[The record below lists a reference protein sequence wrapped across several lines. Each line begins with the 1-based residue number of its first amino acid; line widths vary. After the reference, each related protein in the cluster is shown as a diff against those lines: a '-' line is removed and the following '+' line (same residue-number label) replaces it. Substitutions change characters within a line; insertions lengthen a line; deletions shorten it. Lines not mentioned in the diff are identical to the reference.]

1 MDGNAALAPEEDDA
15 QPSRIGVKTPNYRK
29 RPDSNVIDVDFSP
42 RSSRRDAAKSGLA
55 EAEQDAAASPV
66 SVLGGGSSEAKAAEQ
81 NQSYGPRFTGKGL
94 PNGEQKSKSRGFLKK
109 KGPLVAIMT
118 LLLGGGALMGG
129 AQTLMPFATANRI
142 IQEFNSMQTVMNK
155 RSRSFLRTQLNTERY
170 LSPTRVTIFGNEKFK
185 LTSKQIKN
193 FKTEGIEVMDVE
205 VGGRKVRLLTFD
217 DGSGE
222 LQPILT
228 STDINK
234 VDADELG
241 EALRSAN
248 PDLNFKSG
256 AIDIDAA
263 FEVDGFRNGYLK
275 SSQTWRGA
283 IAGWFDS
290 LVLKIFDRLGI
301 SRNRFK
307 TWKTAS
313 DIEAGNAEFKRAAS
327 GDGVD
332 DKGIEGQAKEE
343 VKNKDGVD
351 ADGDGEVDT
360 TLEDKTVTE
369 ADNDKLSATDSQ
381 TEIET
386 KLGNK
391 ARALIQAASGLTD
404 VVYVAM
410 TVGTAINSIAV
421 AQEVM
426 QLINYI
432 TGYLEAVQKVQ
443 AGDGDASPMAYY
455 TNLLTTPDEDGETG
469 MEAQG
474 IGLLFG
480 SGTIDLNDESV
491 KKYNL
496 EGGVTL
502 LGIELNFSAED
513 MKNAAYMKMMTTSI
527 GAVLDLI
534 LLVTGPV
541 GWTAS
546 LLKSFLVDVVIDVG
560 VGLILDKILSVLL
573 SVVIPGLAAMLAE
586 DLVSDVLGEDAGNAL
601 SSAANIYLAKN
612 HQGSGGSPG
621 DQATVLAYKRETEI
635 ILAEEA
641 EYDRATRSPFDVTS
655 QNTFL
660 GSLLYSLMPLA
671 ASMQGGFGFW
681 GGLVNLTQSS
691 FAKILPTASALE
703 ETQLITQ
710 QGECPLL
717 ESVGIMGDAY
727 CNPYYTSDLS
737 TIDEDPGED
746 IYETVA
752 AMNMSCGK
760 GNFKTD
766 WVDSNGDGLA
776 QCDEYVVRVDE
787 EENPV
792 IDLDS
797 NLGKYIVYCG
807 QRDTQFGVADS
818 NIAAAMK
825 MTTGSSTADSI
836 LGAGL
841 GAIPVIGDLADVVD
855 VAQDLNNAPWISGSA
870 CVASE
875 ENDLWGENKYYQRYM
890 EDQRLMEEMGLIKK
904 SSVTTALEEYY
915 EENPLDNSYEG
926 VLARMSG
933 LTKEDV
939 IATLDLVDYMN
950 FLAEYDP
957 TELLPVP
964 VEPAGEV
971 DYDAMT
977 PDGVIADADTVVVP
991 QVVIYADV
999 RNRSFAV

>member
-1 MDGNAALAPEEDDA
+1 MDGNAALAPEEDDE
-15 QPSRIGVKTPNYRK
+15 QSSRIGVKTPDYRK

-42 RSSRRDAAKSGLA
+42 RSSRRDAAKSGLT
-55 EAEQDAAASPV
+55 EAEQGAAASPV
-66 SVLGGGSSEAKAAEQ
+66 SVLGGGSSKAKAAEQ

-129 AQTLMPFATANRI
+129 AQTLMPFATTNRI

-185 LTSKQIKN
+185 LTSKQIKK

-234 VDADELG
+234 VDVDELG

-256 AIDIDAA
+256 AIDIDTA

-301 SRNRFK
+301 SRSRFK
-307 TWKTAS
+307 YWKNAS
-313 DIEAGNAEFKRAAS
+313 DIEAGNAEFKQLAS
-327 GDGVD
+327 GDGID
-332 DKGIEGQAKEE
+332 DKGTEGQTMKE
-343 VKNKDGVD
+343 K
-351 ADGDGEVDT
+351 EVDT
-360 TLEDKTVTE
+360 NNDGKTDDKVIREETTTDASEDRLQ
-369 ADNDKLSATDSQ
+369 ASDSQ
-381 TEIET
+381 AEIET

-391 ARALIQAASGLTD
+391 ARALIQAASGITNIA
-404 VVYVAM
+404 YAAM
-410 TVGTAINSIAV
+410 TVGTAINAIAV

-426 QLINYI
+426 QLLNYI

-496 EGGVTL
+496 EGGVSL
-502 LGIELNFSAED
+502 LGINLGYSAEA
-513 MKNAAYMKMMTTSI
+513 MKNMAYMSMMTSSAN
-527 GAVLDLI
+527 AVLDLI

-541 GWTAS
+541 GWAGS
-546 LLKSFLVDVVIDVG
+546 LLKSFLVDVALSYALETV
-560 VGLILDKILSVLL
+560 LSMILGAM
-573 SVVIPGLAAMLAE
+573 IPKLAMMLVE

-612 HQGSGGSPG
+612 HQG
-621 DQATVLAYKRETEI
+621 QATVLAYKRETEI

-660 GSLLYSLMPLA
+660 GSLLYNLMPLA

-752 AMNMSCGK
+752 AMNMNCGK

-766 WVDSNGDGLA
+766 WVDSNGDGLV
-776 QCDEYVVRVDE
+776 QCSEYVVRVDE

-855 VAQDLNNAPWISGSA
+855 VAQDINNAPWISGSA

-875 ENDLWGENKYYQRYM
+875 ENDLWGENKYYQRYT

-964 VEPAGEV
+964 VEPAQEV

>member
-1 MDGNAALAPEEDDA
+1 MDGNAALAPEEDDE
-15 QPSRIGVKTPNYRK
+15 QSSRIGVKTPNYRK

-42 RSSRRDAAKSGLA
+42 RSSRRDVAKSGLT
-55 EAEQDAAASPV
+55 EAEQGAAASPV

-94 PNGEQKSKSRGFLKK
+94 PNGEQKLKSRGFLKK

-185 LTSKQIKN
+185 LTSKQIKK

-205 VGGRKVRLLTFD
+205 VSGRKVRLLTFD

-234 VDADELG
+234 VDVDELG

-301 SRNRFK
+301 SRSRFK
-307 TWKTAS
+307 YWRNAS
-313 DIEAGNAEFKRAAS
+313 DIEAGNAEFKQLAS
-327 GDGVD
+327 GDGID
-332 DKGIEGQAKEE
+332 DKGTEGQTMKEE
-343 VKNKDGVD
+343 
-351 ADGDGEVDT
+351 EVDT
-360 TLEDKTVTE
+360 DDDGK
-369 ADNDKLSATDSQ
+369 ADDEVIREETTTDANDDRLQASDSQ
-381 TEIET
+381 AEIET
-386 KLGNK
+386 KLSNK
-391 ARALIQAASGLTD
+391 VRALVDAATGVSEVMYAALTI
-404 VVYVAM
+404 A
-410 TVGTAINSIAV
+410 TAINSIAV

-426 QLINYI
+426 QLLNYI

-496 EGGVTL
+496 EGGVKIL
-502 LGIELNFSAED
+502 GVGLGISSETITTMAYAKAFTSLASAIA
-513 MKNAAYMKMMTTSI
+513 NLVLLATGPI
-527 GAVLDLI
+527 GAL
-534 LLVTGPV
+534 G
-541 GWTAS
+541 S
-546 LLKSFLVDVVIDVG
+546 LLKSFVVQG
-560 VGLILDKILSVLL
+560 AMQYLLGEALGVLL
-573 SVVIPGLAAMLAE
+573 SAVIPGLAAMLAE

-612 HQGSGGSPG
+612 HQGGGGSPG
-621 DQATVLAYKRETEI
+621 DQATVLAYKRETEA

-660 GSLLYSLMPLA
+660 GSLLYNLMPLA

-855 VAQDLNNAPWISGSA
+855 VAQDINNAPWISGSA
-870 CVASE
+870 CVASK
-875 ENDLWGENKYYQRYM
+875 ENDLWGENKYYQRYT

-957 TELLPVP
+957 TELLPVL
-964 VEPAGEV
+964 VKPAQEV

-977 PDGVIADADTVVVP
+977 PDGVIADADTVVIP